1 MERGRVALL
10 LSSSEMALT
19 NIHQIILTGNKKPL
33 RAQSYQGLV

>member
-10 LSSSEMALT
+10 LSGSEMALT

-33 RAQSYQGLV
+33 IV